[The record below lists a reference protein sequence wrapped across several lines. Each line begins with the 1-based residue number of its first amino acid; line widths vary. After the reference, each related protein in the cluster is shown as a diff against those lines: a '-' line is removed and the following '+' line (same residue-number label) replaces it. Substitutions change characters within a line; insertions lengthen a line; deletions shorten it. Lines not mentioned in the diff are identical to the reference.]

1 MTKLTAKSIENW
13 KPQATRQEI
22 PDAAA
27 RGLYLIVQPSGVKSF
42 AIRGRHG
49 GKTFKLSLTR
59 GTSLAEAR
67 QQAADAYAALDK
79 GHNPVATRKAAK
91 AKVRAAAADTVRA
104 VCEEYMRREGKDLRT
119 ARDRERSLQNHVYPA
134 IGDRPV
140 ALLSRLEIVRLLE
153 NIGDDQGKERAA
165 GLVYRYLNKIF
176 NWYAVRNDEFKSP
189 MVKGM
194 YSRGAAKSRD
204 RILTDDELRKIWT
217 TAESSDSTFAVY
229 VRFLLLTCARR
240 TEASALTWNEIDG
253 DNWILP
259 ARRNKTGMELV
270 RPLSKKARDLLAK
283 LPRTDSPYVFNVN
296 GRPFNSFAYGKA
308 GFDRDCGV
316 TDWHL
321 HDARRTGRTLL
332 SRAGVSADH
341 AERCL
346 GHVIGGVRGVYDRH
360 EFLAEKK
367 SAFEALARM
376 INQIVNPAKIKG
388 NVHQLRR
395 KTG

>member
-1 MTKLTAKSIENW
+1 MPRLTTKTVENW

-49 GKTFKLSLTR
+49 GKTFKLSLMR

-79 GHNPVATRKAAK
+79 GHNPVIARKAAK
-91 AKVRAAAADTVRA
+91 AKVMAAAADTVQA

-119 ARDRERSLQNHVYPA
+119 AKDRERSLRNHVYPA

-176 NWYAVRNDEFKSP
+176 NWYAVRNDGFKSP

-194 YSRGAAKSRD
+194 YTRGAAKSRD
-204 RILTDDELRKIWT
+204 RVLTDDELRKIWT
-217 TAESSDSTFAVY
+217 TAENSDTTFAAY
-229 VRFLLLTCARR
+229 IRFLLLTAARR
-240 TEASALTWNEIDG
+240 TEASALPWAEIDG
-253 DNWILP
+253 DNWVLP
-259 ARRNKTGMELV
+259 PSRNKTGVELV

-283 LPRTDSPYVFNVN
+283 QPRVSRFVFSASD
-296 GRPFNSFAYGKA
+296 RPFNSFAYGKA
-308 GFDRDCGV
+308 ALDERCGV
-316 TDWHL
+316 TDWVL
-321 HDARRTGRTLL
+321 HDARRTARTLL
-332 SRAGVSADH
+332 SRAGISADH

-346 GHVIGGVRGVYDRH
+346 GHVIGGVRGVYDRY
-360 EFLAEKK
+360 EFLAEKR
-367 SAFEALARM
+367 SAYEALAKM
-376 INQIVNPAKIKG
+376 IDQIVHPAKAKG

-395 KTG
+395 KIG